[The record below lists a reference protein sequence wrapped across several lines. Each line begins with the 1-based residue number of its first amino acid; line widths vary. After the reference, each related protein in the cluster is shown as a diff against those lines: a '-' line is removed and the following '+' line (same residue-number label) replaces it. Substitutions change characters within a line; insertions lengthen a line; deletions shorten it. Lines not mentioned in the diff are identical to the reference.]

1 MPAGSGTSRAAKINP
16 PAFMLSSSAVCISA
30 PCVGRHPEITHT
42 PMAHSRNPSA
52 RRSECASAAVKS
64 GRLFKI
70 ASCRGAC
77 PNTLHQRPSYI
88 QTSATEVRMS
98 RGLGIVVS
106 LTFYGDDQ
114 FHDPFSHGAQY
125 GQSDQLQ
132 AVHQQRKTLLLQ
144 DSGAALPGRT
154 IVDPE

>member
-1 MPAGSGTSRAAKINP
+1 
-16 PAFMLSSSAVCISA
+16 V
-30 PCVGRHPEITHT
+30 
-42 PMAHSRNPSA
+42 
-52 RRSECASAAVKS
+52 VKN

-77 PNTLHQRPSYI
+77 PNTLHQKPSYI
-88 QTSATEVRMS
+88 QTSAMEMRMS
-98 RGLGIVVS
+98 RRLGIVVS
-106 LTFYGDDQ
+106 LTFDNDDQ
-114 FHDPFSHGAQY
+114 FHDPFSHRTQY

-132 AVHQQRKTLLLQ
+132 TVHQQRKTLLLQ